1 MSVMGGFGGAF
12 GGRSDGLPFSGVPS
26 ELRASV
32 EALVASEPEHLDPE
46 VAFQHRSSGRDARPL
61 TLRRL
66 AFAHWRLGLG
76 AVLLVGIISLAD
88 QAGPRL
94 IVTAIDEGM
103 VRHRSM
109 HVVAVVS
116 AFYLGAILLTALCQ
130 RGLAKVSGRLAA
142 HVMHGLRLRVFNHL
156 QRLSL
161 DFYTR
166 EKAGVVMTRMTSDIE
181 NLQQLLQDG
190 LAQIAVQALTMVV
203 ITGLLLS
210 MNVTLTVVMI
220 ALTIPPLVAMSVWF
234 RSRSEVAYQRVR
246 DGIAAVLSDL
256 SESLRGIRVVAAH
269 NRGRYNVV
277 RHRNIVGDYRSANA
291 ATARLSSVYGP
302 GTQLLG
308 LLSQALLLGVGGR
321 MVLHHSLTVGELV
334 AFFLYFNRFFQPI
347 QMLVQQY
354 TTYQQSQ
361 SSIIKLRALLAE
373 QPAVQEALDAVDLPP
388 VAGEIRFEDLSF
400 GYDPDSPVLQGIDLT
415 ISPGE
420 TVAFVGPTGA
430 GKSTLAKLVMR
441 FYDVNAGRVLID
453 GRDVRDVTLS
463 SLRRQVSLVP
473 QEAFLFA
480 GTLRDNLAFGRPA
493 ASDAEVLQAVAAV
506 GLTALVDRMPDG
518 LDTVVH
524 ERGQSLSAGERQ
536 LVALARAFLAQP
548 HVLVLDEAT
557 ANLDLQS
564 ETEVEHALDA
574 LLQDR
579 TAILIAHRLSTAMK
593 SDRIVV
599 IADGGIAEAGSPDD
613 LLRAD
618 GRFAAMYEAWLS
630 HTVEGSAGEVPKVAR
645 Q

>member
-1 MSVMGGFGGAF
+1 MSVMGGFGGGGGGHF
-12 GGRSDGLPFSGVPS
+12 GGRADGLPFAGVPS

-32 EALVASEPEHLDPE
+32 EALVAKEPVHPDPA
-46 VAFQHRSSGRDARPL
+46 VSFQHRTSARDARPL

-66 AFAHWRLGLG
+66 AFAHWRLGIG

-109 HVVAVVS
+109 NVVAVVS
-116 AFYLGAILLTALCQ
+116 ALYLAAILLTALCQ
-130 RGLAKVSGRLAA
+130 RWLAKVSGRLAA
-142 HVMHGLRLRVFNHL
+142 HVMNDLRIRVFTHL

-210 MNVTLTVVMI
+210 MNVPLTLLMI
-220 ALTIPPLVAMSVWF
+220 GLTIPPLVAMSVWF

-246 DGIAAVLSDL
+246 DGIAAVLRDL
-256 SESLRGIRVVAAH
+256 SESLRGIRVVASH

-277 RHRNIVGDYRSANA
+277 RHRNIVGDYRGANA
-291 ATARLSSVYGP
+291 LTARLSSYYGP

-354 TTYQQSQ
+354 TVYQQSQ
-361 SSIIKLRALLAE
+361 SSILKLRALLAE
-373 QPAVQEALDAVDLPP
+373 QPAVEEAADAVELPS
-388 VAGEIRFEDLSF
+388 VAGEIRFEAVSF
-400 GYDPDSPVLQGIDLT
+400 GYTDSPVLKGIDLT

-441 FYDVNAGRVLID
+441 FYDATEGRVLVD
-453 GRDVRDVTLS
+453 GRDVREVSLG
-463 SLRRQVSLVP
+463 SLRRQVGLVP

-480 GTLRDNLAFGRPA
+480 GTLRDNIAFGRPSA
-493 ASDAEVLQAVAAV
+493 RDDEVTEAVAAV
-506 GLTALVDRMPDG
+506 GLTALVERMPDG
-518 LDTVVH
+518 LDTEVH

-564 ETEVEHALDA
+564 ETEIEHALDA
-574 LLQDR
+574 LLRDR

-599 IADGGIAEAGSPDD
+599 VEDGRIAETGSPDE
-613 LLRAD
+613 LLSAG
-618 GRFAAMYEAWLS
+618 GRFAEMYEAWTL
-630 HTVEGSAGEVPKVAR
+630 HAGVSAVTAA
-645 Q
+645 